1 MGRLAW
7 CLAFVVTFVLGL
19 AAGRAAFKSP
29 PVRVSDSEDVAKL
42 QQQVTLLEARLR
54 ARDDGAQLRHASAPA
69 TSASSSRIST
79 EDRVAAAALGEARG
93 RFGRG
98 NPAALQPV
106 STTSAGGS
114 RPSPAAIEAAR
125 GRFYRYLE
133 LSSGADGRE
142 RWREAREAMQDLR
155 NMGSA
160 AVQALLQVL
169 GSAADSEERRAAARM
184 LGSMQAAEALPLFKD
199 ILDKEDDVLLR
210 RAAAAGL
217 RQLQTA
223 DAVPV
228 MERMMTNPAEDRM
241 VRLSAAAGLAQS
253 GRADGVT
260 GLAQIF
266 QESTADGRGREMA
279 FRALTGLNDE
289 RAVPFMR
296 QVVSSPVEP
305 SYRLEAIRY
314 LSAQGD
320 RTSLGVLSQLMQSP
334 AEPQSLRDA
343 ARQAYG
349 VISAR

>member
-54 ARDDGAQLRHASAPA
+54 ARDDVAQLRHASAPA

-184 LGSMQAAEALPLFKD
+184 LGSMQAAEAL
-199 ILDKEDDVLLR
+199 R

-314 LSAQGD
+314 LSVQGD
-320 RTSLGVLSQLMQSP
+320 RTSLGMLSQLMQSP

>member
-29 PVRVSDSEDVAKL
+29 PVRVSDSEDVVAKL
-42 QQQVTLLEARLR
+42 QQEVTLLEARLR
-54 ARDDGAQLRHASAPA
+54 ARDAVAQSRHASAPA
-69 TSASSSRIST
+69 TSASSSRTST
-79 EDRVAAAALGEARG
+79 EDRVGAAALGEERG
-93 RFGRG
+93 NFGRW
-98 NPAALQPV
+98 NPALQAV
-106 STTSAGGS
+106 LTTSSG
-114 RPSPAAIEAAR
+114 RPAPAAIEAAR

-133 LSSGADGRE
+133 QIDGADGRE
-142 RWREAREAMQDLR
+142 RWQAVREAMQDLR

-314 LSAQGD
+314 LSVQGD
-320 RTSLGVLSQLMQSP
+320 RTSLGMLSQLMQSP